1 MRLHKYTFQTCY
13 DVWNILPTITI
24 IFDESMYTSHNFAIC
39 FHFLCWHM
47 RWVWI
52 EKEQNK

>member
-1 MRLHKYTFQTCY
+1 MRLHKYAFQTCY

-24 IFDESMYTSHNFAIC
+24 IFDEAMYRPHNFAIC

-47 RWVWI
+47 RWVWL
-52 EKEQNK
+52 EKEQK